1 MQKITPFLW
10 FTDNAEEAINFYVST
25 FKNAGIDSTTRYP
38 DIVPGPKG
46 KVISMNFHIEGQD
59 FIALNGGPV
68 PGFVFSPCDII
79 HGELRRPRRG
89 GCPLG

>member
-1 MQKITPFLW
+1 
-10 FTDNAEEAINFYVST
+10 
-25 FKNAGIDSTTRYP
+25 
-38 DIVPGPKG
+38 
-46 KVISMNFHIEGQD
+46 MNFHIEGQD